1 MLRDDPKIV
10 DRRADAAGRHEH
22 PHLVHPDDDES
33 GEPLVADAVV
43 DWIEGQ
49 LEHMISA
56 RGNDAAEA
64 INNLV
69 ERLAGLVGEIS
80 RDIAVKHRRTWLQA
94 EVGQDAELRAEC
106 HAAAKAVAKRL
117 RRH

>member
-1 MLRDDPKIV
+1 
-10 DRRADAAGRHEH
+10 
-22 PHLVHPDDDES
+22 
-33 GEPLVADAVV
+33 
-43 DWIEGQ
+43 
-49 LEHMISA
+49 
-56 RGNDAAEA
+56 
-64 INNLV
+64 LV